1 MDYIPGAGNITR
13 RIFVATCGVS
23 GVGLAASRLMG
34 SEIFPGVSSI
44 VLENGVIGLTF
55 SRETGLLVQVKNKLT
70 EEVMTVRG
78 DTFEVVAEEFT
89 LTPSSLRL
97 ESVVKSS
104 EELVEATY
112 SGGGRRVIAVYRMGT
127 QNHFCEKQLIT
138 MSTSPYKLK
147 RLVVSKLNISGPGLR
162 FTKYPYQENVVY
174 FARSSRGGICL
185 GLELPFDSSS
195 LASDGTVSLG
205 YQPSIKVQSNE
216 SLESEPI
223 FLGIYKRSVGDV
235 EKPDLPL
242 ASESD
247 AMVSMASLIMGPPRH
262 GLVSLAC
269 GWWCEM
275 EHDTYSTD
283 AQVEADMRSIDFF
296 AECGIDGFTDNHPW
310 SGETEMMNRLGQD
323 DHYAPGPLVKKLL
336 EHARKRK
343 VSVIFWPTMTN
354 THPWWPDKGR
364 PFRADRPD
372 WVMFPEGETVSFK
385 FATGIPITEHAT
397 GNCVANQPFW
407 QWLMGL
413 QRDGMRTGYFDG
425 WVMDGDFFGGGG
437 VVVPVN
443 CPSDQ
448 HDHLPGDSN
457 YACERALKRMMATI
471 RQDNPKT
478 FMGPM
483 CRPAQDLGL
492 WSNRYAD
499 AVFTLD
505 EMATAEPLPGLSNL
519 PMNVMYGDKIRKWSR
534 QRVHHNFFPHYLDQ
548 PQVFVAPK
556 TMKGPDWPSEKIDY
570 VMLSTLSCSPT
581 MLFYLPT
588 KAGIP
593 AKDKAEIRKWL
604 EWGRT
609 NIRYLQVRKDLPQ
622 WPEAGK
628 VDGSSHIVEDEGL
641 VFLFNPNHEVNQGR
655 FALTEE
661 AIGLKRGAHFEVSQV
676 YPEAEKRQKLNF
688 GDEVAWDVPPK
699 YALVLRIS
707 PAVG

>member
-1 MDYIPGAGNITR
+1 MNHVPGNKKLSRRAFVAALGAG
-13 RIFVATCGVS
+13 
-23 GVGLAASRLMG
+23 GVGLATSSAMG
-34 SEIFPGVSSI
+34 RELLADDKSI
-44 VLENGVIGLTF
+44 VMENGLVRLAF
-55 SRETGLLVQVKNKLT
+55 SGTTGFLVEIVNKLSK
-70 EEVMTVRG
+70 ESITVKG
-78 DTFEVVAEEFT
+78 DSFEIVAEEFV
-89 LTPSSLRL
+89 LTPMTLQL
-97 ESVVKSS
+97 KSVQSRS
-104 EELVEATY
+104 AELVEATY
-112 SGGGRRVIAVYRMGT
+112 GSGEHRVIVTYRMGN
-127 QNHFCEKQLIT
+127 QGHFCEKQLTIN
-138 MSTSPYKLK
+138 STSPYKLK
-147 RLVVSKLNISGPGLR
+147 SLVVSRLR
-162 FTKYPYQENVVY
+162 FTGRELRCVRYKYQENVVY
-174 FARSSRGGICL
+174 FARSFKGGL
-185 GLELPFDSSS
+185 FVGLELPFDTSS
-195 LASDGTVSLG
+195 LASDGTMTLG
-205 YQPSIKVQSNE
+205 YKPSLKVESNE
-216 SLESEPI
+216 VLESEPVFI
-223 FLGIYKRSVGDV
+223 GIYKRSTVDV
-235 EKPDLPL
+235 EKPNLPL

-247 AMVSMASLIMGPPRH
+247 AMVGMTSLIMGPPRH

-275 EHDTYSTD
+275 EHETYRTE
-283 AQVEADMRSIDFF
+283 AQVEADMRSIDFL

-310 SGETEMMNRLGQD
+310 SGETEMMNRLGQN
-323 DHYAPGPLVKKLL
+323 DHYAPGPLVRKLL
-336 EHARKRK
+336 EYARDKK
-343 VSVIFWPTMTN
+343 VGVIFWPTMTN

-372 WVMFPEGETVSFK
+372 WVMFPDGETVSFK

-443 CPSDQ
+443 CPSGQ

-471 RQDNPKT
+471 RQENPKT

-534 QRVHHNFFPHYLDQ
+534 ERVHYSFFPHYMDQ

-593 AKDKAEIRKWL
+593 AEDKAEIRKWL

-609 NIRYLQVRKDLPQ
+609 RIRYLQVRKDLPQ
-622 WPEAGK
+622 WPQAGK
-628 VDGSSHIVEDEGL
+628 VDGSSHIVDDEGL

-655 FALTEE
+655 FALSEE
-661 AIGLKRGAHFEVSQV
+661 AIGLKHGAHFEVSQV
-676 YPEAEKRQKLNF
+676 YPEAEKKQTLNF
-688 GDEVAWDVPPK
+688 GDDVVWDVPSK
-699 YALVLRIS
+699 SALVLRVL
-707 PAVG
+707 PVAG